1 MGPEKKY
8 RSKLREAHRESL
20 IKTHISRFDRFHYSR
35 YILFDVLPRDKKKG
49 KVAGVL
55 RLDDVFK

>member
-8 RSKLREAHRESL
+8 RFKLREAHRESL

-49 KVAGVL
+49 KVAGAL
-55 RLDDVFK
+55 RSDDVFK